1 MRDQLIVRVAA
12 FLAKQESE
20 DKAIAAIVKM
30 AEDQFKADEE
40 AATAEGT
47 DAEAKDDAEEKQVDP
62 EP

>member
-1 MRDQLIVRVAA
+1 VRDQLIVRVAA